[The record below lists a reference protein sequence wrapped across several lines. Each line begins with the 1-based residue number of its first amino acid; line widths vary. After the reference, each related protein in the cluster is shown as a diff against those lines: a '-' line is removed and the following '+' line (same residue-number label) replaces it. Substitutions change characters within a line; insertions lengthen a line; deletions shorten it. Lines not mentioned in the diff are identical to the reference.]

1 MRLRYQTGECASRP
15 KVEVRLTG
23 FIVSSSRYVLSEVE
37 EKYESL
43 TDEGNSSSMG
53 DGSSSSSVDS
63 RVRSSAMSVVL
74 AARKSVGSATDFL
87 DESASKMSLLTY
99 RWGTE
104 TPIGCRLISSLRKNL
119 SSETV
124 GISRILG
131 ARSDH

>member
-23 FIVSSSRYVLSEVE
+23 FIVSSKYVLSEME

-87 DESASKMSLLTY
+87 DESASI
-99 RWGTE
+99 WGTE
-104 TPIGCRLISSLRKNL
+104 TPIGCRLISLPYQNL
-119 SSETV
+119 NSKT
-124 GISRILG
+124 
-131 ARSDH
+131 